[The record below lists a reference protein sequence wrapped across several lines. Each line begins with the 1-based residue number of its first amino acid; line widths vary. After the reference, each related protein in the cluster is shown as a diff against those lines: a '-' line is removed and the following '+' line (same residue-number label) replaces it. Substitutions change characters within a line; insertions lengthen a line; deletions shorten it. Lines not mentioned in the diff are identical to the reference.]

1 VIKKISTILAV
12 FMICSCNDTS
22 SLSNQTTHPI
32 TGTWELLSGTTIV
45 KDDTTITD
53 YTKGQQMIKI
63 INASHFAF
71 FRHDLIKGKD
81 SLNAIYSSGGGW
93 YTLNGDQYTEH
104 LDYCDAREWEGHVFN
119 FKVSIKND
127 TLIQQGIEKV
137 EALGIDRLIL
147 EKYVRSKQ

>member
-1 VIKKISTILAV
+1 MLAV
-12 FMICSCNDTS
+12 FMIFSCSETS
-22 SLSNQTTHPI
+22 SPSKQAPNPI
-32 TGTWELLSGTTIV
+32 TGTWELQSGTTIV

-71 FRHDLIKGKD
+71 FRHDLNQGKD
-81 SLNAIYSSGGGW
+81 SANVIYSSGGGR
-93 YTLNGDQYTEH
+93 YTLSGDQYTEQ

-119 FKVSIKND
+119 FKVTIKND

-147 EKYVRSKQ
+147 EKYVRSKL

>member
-1 VIKKISTILAV
+1 MLAV
-12 FMICSCNDTS
+12 FMIFSCSETS
-22 SLSNQTTHPI
+22 SPSKQAPNPI

-71 FRHDLIKGKD
+71 FRHDLNQGKD
-81 SLNAIYSSGGGW
+81 SANVIYSSGGGR
-93 YTLNGDQYTEH
+93 YTLSGDQYTEQ

-119 FKVSIKND
+119 FKVTIDND

-147 EKYVRSKQ
+147 EKYVRSKR

>member
-1 VIKKISTILAV
+1 
-12 FMICSCNDTS
+12 MIFSCSDTS
-22 SLSNQTTHPI
+22 SPSKQTANPL

-71 FRHDLIKGKD
+71 FRHDLNQGKD
-81 SLNAIYSSGGGW
+81 SANVIYSSGGGR
-93 YTLNGDQYTEH
+93 YTLSGDQYTEQ

-119 FKVSIKND
+119 FKVTIDND

-147 EKYVRSKQ
+147 EKYVRSKR

>member
-1 VIKKISTILAV
+1 
-12 FMICSCNDTS
+12 MICSCNDTS
-22 SLSNQTTHPI
+22 SLRDQTINPI

-45 KDDTTITD
+45 KDDTTIID

-71 FRHDLIKGKD
+71 FRHDLSKGED
-81 SLNAIYSSGGGW
+81 SLKAIYSSGGGR
-93 YTLNGDQYTEH
+93 YTLTGDQYTEH

-119 FKVSIKND
+119 FKLTIKND

-137 EALGIDRLIL
+137 ESLGIDRLIL

>member
-1 VIKKISTILAV
+1 MFAAILVAS
-12 FMICSCNDTS
+12 MIFSCRDTS
-22 SLSNQTTHPI
+22 SSSNQTTNPI
-32 TGTWELLSGTTIV
+32 AGTWELLSGTTIV
-45 KDDTTITD
+45 KDDTSITD

-71 FRHDLIKGKD
+71 FRHDLNKGKD
-81 SLNAIYSSGGGW
+81 SVNAIYSSGGGR
-93 YTLNGDQYTEH
+93 YTLTGDQYTEQ

-119 FKVSIKND
+119 FKVTIKND